1 MGIAEE
7 LKKGGYDLQY
17 EYDEGEDHTEV
28 WTNEEAGKA
37 VRVQWMA
44 IDRALKLKERGD
56 RQ

>member
-1 MGIAEE
+1 MGIADE
-7 LKKGGYDLQY
+7 LKKEGYSLEY

-44 IDRALKLKERGD
+44 IDRALKAKERGG
-56 RQ
+56 RR